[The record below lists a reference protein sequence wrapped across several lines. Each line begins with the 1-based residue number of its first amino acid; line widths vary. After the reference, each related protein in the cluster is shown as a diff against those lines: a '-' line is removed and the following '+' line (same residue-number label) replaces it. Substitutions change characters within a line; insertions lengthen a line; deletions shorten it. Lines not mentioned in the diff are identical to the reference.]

1 MIADTRPL
9 NDRIHAILGALTTVP
24 LDEIQDGDRLREDLG
39 MDSVASME
47 LLSMLA
53 EELGIEVEME
63 EAVDVTTVGQ
73 VVALAQR
80 HLDAR

>member
-1 MIADTRPL
+1 MNADLPL
-9 NDRIHAILGALTTVP
+9 NDRIHTILGSLTTVP
-24 LDEIQDGDRLREDLG
+24 VDEIHDGDRLREDLG

-63 EAVDVTTVGQ
+63 EAVDVATVGQ